1 MYCLWLLLCHH
12 GKDELL
18 QPETVWLMK
27 LKIIYYLALY
37 TERLPAPG
45 TEVGLAEGMKEKA

>member
-1 MYCLWLLLCHH
+1 
-12 GKDELL
+12 
-18 QPETVWLMK
+18 MK